1 VGDEIFLSALLTSLV
16 EISLLNQSISDYQA
30 YFSTS
35 FVLIS
40 ILNEILLPE
49 QMFVPNNKSQSLSP
63 DTPITAHKRQN
74 NERNALHIFNIQDI
88 MGKKLACRQYMLS
101 LI

>member
-1 VGDEIFLSALLTSLV
+1 VGDEMFLSALLTSLV
-16 EISLLNQSISDYQA
+16 EISILNQSINDYQA

-35 FVLIS
+35 FLLIS

-49 QMFVPNNKSQSLSP
+49 QMFVPNNKSQSSP

-88 MGKKLACRQYMLS
+88 MGKKLAYRQYTV
-101 LI
+101 I

>member
-1 VGDEIFLSALLTSLV
+1 MFLSALLTSLV
-16 EISLLNQSISDYQA
+16 EISILNQSINDYQA

-35 FVLIS
+35 FLLIS

-49 QMFVPNNKSQSLSP
+49 QMFVPNNKSQSSP
-63 DTPITAHKRQN
+63 DTPITVHKRQN

-88 MGKKLACRQYMLS
+88 MGKKL
-101 LI
+101 LIVNTL